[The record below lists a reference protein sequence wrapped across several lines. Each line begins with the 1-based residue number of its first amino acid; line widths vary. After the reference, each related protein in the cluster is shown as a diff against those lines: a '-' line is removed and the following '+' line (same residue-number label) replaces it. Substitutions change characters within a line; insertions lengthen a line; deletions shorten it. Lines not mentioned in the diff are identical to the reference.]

1 MLRLRQGFGDGVDQR
16 LVARGKTTMYQRG
29 EAADKVDAHGA
40 GRWHHHVVINATGD
54 DLDLIRSLWAEG
66 DNIEARPLRVDKEHN
81 YETLARYLAKE
92 GPERPGCRSWS
103 YTRNAVKPEIETFTV
118 PDDTQLQP
126 PSGSTILRDVTERTD
141 YSYYRVVKYLAAG
154 WDGGPRLHTRRR
166 RKR

>member
-1 MLRLRQGFGDGVDQR
+1 MFWN
-16 LVARGKTTMYQRG
+16 T
-29 EAADKVDAHGA
+29 EHAHGA

-54 DLDLIRSLWAEG
+54 DLELIRSLWAEG
-66 DNIEARPLRVDKEHN
+66 DNVEARPLRVDKEHN

-103 YTRNAVKPEIETFTV
+103 YTRNAVKPEMETFTV

-126 PSGSTILRDVTERTD
+126 PSGSTILRDVSECTD
-141 YSYYRVVKYLAAG
+141 YSCYRVVKYLAAG